1 MKNLYLSL
9 LLLFIAGVG
18 MGQKPLS
25 NSRISGYYTYFFPVE
40 DADVEHLYGAKKF
53 LLDDKI
59 LSRAI
64 DSVLTTKFKTPYLK
78 PGNYLQVYATE
89 NKLEY
94 KLIENHTALLKVLD
108 NKKDLR
114 FILLDTTG
122 KEIKNAE
129 VWLKNK
135 KIDFDADAQM
145 YKYRHIDIAD
155 NTLLKVKYAGVINYF
170 PLSEKKQY
178 RYHMP
183 FWRNLIYNTPVKYA
197 WMPIRNLFRRNKYRS
212 NGSQFY
218 TGYMAFNKPM
228 YKPGDTVKFK
238 AYIFS
243 RKTKDPV
250 KQKALL
256 VKLNTFYNGNGEKTI
271 SKLASYRDGAFE
283 SWFVL
288 NDSLKLKLD
297 QSYSLSL
304 EDPKINRDGHNDVLV
319 TGNFR
324 YEDYELKALK
334 FSVRA
339 DKEEHSP
346 GNPVALYFKAT
357 DENDLP
363 VADGRVELT
372 LLTQNVDY
380 YKNEHVFVPDTLW
393 KHKLNLDPVG
403 ETKLE
408 IPDSIFAKA
417 DIKYRVESIFLNS
430 NNEMQS
436 RLTNLKYVNEKY
448 KLITELD
455 QDTLHISYRVNGK
468 ETTGT
473 ASITPVNKDKDDM
486 AVIKVNLPAKF
497 AINTAIPEYD
507 IETDSTSTNVQLED
521 FKADISSSA
530 YRNADSVF
538 IKVNNPRHVPFW
550 YTVFNGNKIMDSG
563 KGSELYYKK
572 EFHGKGN
579 LFFLLN
585 WVWGG
590 VPQSDEV
597 AIVYRDKLL
606 DISVKQPV
614 AVYPGQQVEMEINVK
629 DAQGKPIPNADLT
642 AYSATSKFQNYRTP
656 SIPYFGKLYPGRKL
670 KRAFGLE
677 DGGQNGSF
685 ILNWDRWGHQ
695 MGLDSITYFKFTH
708 PHDIYR
714 IEEFA
719 PDSVTQIAPFVMS
732 KGNILPIY
740 ILYIDSRPVY
750 FNQAEQLQRY
760 SFKVQPG
767 QHTLRMRTLLQEIVY
782 RDVWVAKGKKLILSI
797 NADTALNKK
806 VSFTKVPDTLSEYEA
821 GQLNK
826 YMTRIVN
833 NFGNKMATLSRLN
846 DMLLLNSVNNNYSRG
861 GSILAGPLPYN
872 YADFTVRGETART
885 FLVEPN
891 YSFEFMPG
899 LIKQKS
905 ISGRYP
911 FNTNLLINSQ
921 VQQYNQYPLTYH
933 EVDTLWQRYLDER
946 SNTTQLFP
954 RNYIGERGN
963 GKLLIGV
970 DGYFVKNWPYKKHP
984 LIKNIIV
991 YKYDDPDY
999 MRVYP
1004 GNNTDLGYL
1013 QPGNYR
1019 LLFLLKGD
1027 NYYVQE
1033 HITVKAHGI
1042 NFYKIDFKVIP
1053 RDSVSSKIAAIV
1065 NSRNGIYN
1073 SDTNDKDI
1081 LSLKEAFNDTYLD
1094 RATFTGQMTGRITD
1108 NSKTPVIGVTVKV
1121 KGTSRAVST
1130 DIHGYFKIAVPNT
1143 GKLMIAF
1150 IGFETQ
1156 ELPIKSGTY
1165 VNIVMKEASHSL
1177 NEVVVVGYGSM
1188 MKQNMTG
1195 SVASI
1200 SSALMGKVAGL
1211 DIQIRGS
1218 NTLPIGMPPLYVI
1231 DGVVAEGGMAGI
1243 DPSLIADMS
1252 VLKSEA
1258 ATAIYGARAANGV
1271 VVITTKKK
1279 AAGTNSTDPGAVGQ
1293 QQTLRKNFSDYAF
1306 WQPKLKTDE
1315 QGKARFTVTFPDDI
1329 TKWRTTVIGIAGRQ
1343 TGYTEGQIKS
1353 FKSLSANFVSPQFAV
1368 KGDEINPIGKVI
1380 NYTTESVNVNRTF
1393 KYNGQVL
1400 KQGSI
1405 SVKNSLIDTFN
1416 VSVAD
1421 VDSLHFEYTI
1431 KKDNG
1436 YFDGE
1441 RRSIPVFEQGVLET
1455 KGTFADLEKD
1465 TTLTLKFDP
1474 DLGRVTF
1481 RAEASVLPVLT
1492 DEIKRL
1498 RNYEYLCNEQ
1508 LASKLKGLLVE
1519 KRIRKYLGEP
1529 FKWDKNIIQ
1538 IIKKLQE
1545 SRKAE
1550 GTWGWW
1556 KDSDE
1561 EIWISL
1567 HAIEAFVEAGKE
1579 GYAVVLDKQKLID
1592 YLVYRVNAYTSTNKL
1607 DAISLLIKLGGKAD
1621 YAQLISDYQ
1630 KQLPKKVKL
1639 SAYEKMRLMLVKQQA
1654 GLPIELDSLT
1664 QYKHST
1670 MFGNLYWGHNS
1681 YYFFDNSIQ
1690 ESVMAYQI
1698 YKTEGHH
1705 LDVLPKIRNYFL
1717 EQRQAD
1723 GWRNTYE
1730 SALILETIL
1739 PDLLTNNKPPQP
1751 STITLSGDKSETVT
1765 EFPYTTT
1772 LNATAKLTVSKKG
1785 DLPVYITGYQQF
1797 WNKHPEKVSKDFTVN
1812 TKFTKNGDK
1821 ITKLKGGERVT
1832 LEAEVIARADAD
1844 FVMIEI
1850 PIPAGCSYESK
1861 DQNYWGNEVHREY
1874 FKNKVSIFCR
1884 KLKQGKYNFSIRL
1897 MPRYSGTY
1905 NLNPAKA
1912 EMMYFPVFYG
1922 REDMKK
1928 VRID

>member
-9 LLLFIAGVG
+9 LLLFIAGITVA
-18 MGQKPLS
+18 QKPLT
-25 NSRISGYYTYFFPVE
+25 NSRISGYYTYFFPVK
-40 DADVEHLYGAKKF
+40 DADVEQLYGPKKF

-59 LSRAI
+59 LARAI
-64 DSVLTTKFKTPYLK
+64 DSVLTTKFKTPYLR
-78 PGNYLQVYATE
+78 PGNYLQVYASE

-122 KEIKNAE
+122 KEVKNAE

-145 YKYRHIDIAD
+145 YRYKHIDIAD
-155 NTLLKVKYAGVINYF
+155 NTLLKVKYEGVTNYF

-178 RYHMP
+178 WSHLP
-183 FWRNLIYNTPVKYA
+183 FLHKLIYNTPVRYA
-197 WMPIRNLFRRNKYRS
+197 WLPVRNLFRHNNYRS

-243 RKTKDPV
+243 RKTRKPV

-256 VKLNTFYNGNGEKTI
+256 VKINTHYNGQGAKTI
-271 SKLASYRDGAFE
+271 NTLSSYRDGAFE
-283 SWFVL
+283 SQFVL

-297 QSYSLSL
+297 QSYPLSL
-304 EDPKINRDGHNDVLV
+304 EDPKINRDGHNDVLII
-319 TGNFR
+319 GNFR

-334 FSVRA
+334 FAVRA

-346 GNPVALYFKAT
+346 GNPASLYFKAT

-363 VADGRVELT
+363 VADGRVEIT
-372 LLTQNVDY
+372 LLTQIVDY

-448 KLITELD
+448 KLITQLD
-455 QDTLHISYRVNGK
+455 KDTLRISYRVNGK
-468 ETTGT
+468 ETGGT
-473 ASITPVNKDKDDM
+473 ATVAPVNKDNDDM
-486 AVIKVNLPAKF
+486 AATKVSLPANF
-497 AINTAIPEYD
+497 VINTAIPEYD
-507 IETDSTSTNVQLED
+507 IETDSTSTIVQMED

-563 KGSELYYKK
+563 KGTELYYKK
-572 EFHGKGN
+572 QFSGKGN

-590 VPQSDEV
+590 EAKSDEV
-597 AIVYRDKLL
+597 AIVYRDMLL

-614 AVYPGQQVEMEINVK
+614 AVYPGQQIEMEINVK
-629 DAQGKPIPNADLT
+629 DAQGKPIANADVT

-656 SIPYFGKLYPGRKL
+656 SIPYFGRQYPGRKPKSTFNL
-670 KRAFGLE
+670 Q
-677 DGGQNGSF
+677 DGGQSGSF

-708 PHDIYR
+708 PRDIYR

-719 PDSVTQIAPFVMS
+719 PDSITQIAPFVMS
-732 KGNILPIY
+732 KGEILPIY
-740 ILYIDSRPVY
+740 VLYIDGRPVY

-760 SFKVQPG
+760 SFKVQAG
-767 QHTLRMRTLLQEIVY
+767 KHTLRLRTLLQEIEY
-782 RDVWVAKGKKLILSI
+782 RADVIKGKKLILSI
-797 NADTALNKK
+797 NADTTLNKK
-806 VSFTKVPDTLSEYEA
+806 VSFKKVRDTLSTYEA

-826 YMTRIVN
+826 YMTRIID
-833 NFGNKMATLSRLN
+833 NFNPKMATLSRSN
-846 DMLLLNSVNNNYSRG
+846 DVILLNSANNRYNRG
-861 GSILAGPLPYN
+861 GSILAGPLHYD
-872 YADFTVRGETART
+872 YADFTLRGEIPRT
-885 FLVEPN
+885 FLVEPG

-905 ISGRYP
+905 ISGQYP
-911 FNTNLLINSQ
+911 FNVNLLTNSR

-933 EVDTLWQRYLDER
+933 EVDTLWQQYLDER
-946 SNTTQLFP
+946 SNTTDLFP
-954 RNYIGERGN
+954 RNYIDWRGN
-963 GKLLIGV
+963 GKLLISI
-970 DGYFVKNWPYKKHP
+970 DGYGSNNRANKNHP

-1004 GNNTDLGYL
+1004 GNNTDLGCL

-1027 NYYVQE
+1027 NYCVQE
-1033 HITVKAHGI
+1033 HIDVKAHGI
-1042 NFYKIDFKVIP
+1042 NYYKIAFKIIP

-1073 SDTNDKDI
+1073 NDTNDKDI

-1094 RATFTGQMTGRITD
+1094 IATFTGQMTGRITD
-1108 NSKTPVIGVTVKV
+1108 NNKAAVIGATIKV

-1130 DIHGYFKIAVPNT
+1130 DINGRFKIAVPNT
-1143 GKLMIAF
+1143 GKLVIAF
-1150 IGFETQ
+1150 IGYETQ
-1156 ELPIKSGTY
+1156 ELLIKPGSY
-1165 VNIVMKEASHSL
+1165 IDVVMRESSHSL
-1177 NEVVVVGYGSM
+1177 NEVVVVGYGSV
-1188 MKQNMTG
+1188 MKKSMAG

-1200 SSALMGKVAGL
+1200 YGVPGSSAGL
-1211 DIQIRGS
+1211 LIRGS
-1218 NTLPIGMPPLYVI
+1218 STLPTGTPPLYVI
-1231 DGVVAEGGMAGI
+1231 DGVVAEGGLAGI

-1252 VLKSEA
+1252 VLKDAA

-1271 VVITTKKK
+1271 VIITTKKK
-1279 AAGTNSTDPGAVGQ
+1279 TAGANSTDPGTTGQ

-1306 WQPKLKTDE
+1306 WQPKLITDE

-1353 FKSLSANFVSPQFAV
+1353 FKSLSASFVSPQFAV
-1368 KGDEINPIGKVI
+1368 KGDETNPIGKVI

-1393 KYNGQVL
+1393 KYNGEVL
-1400 KQGSI
+1400 KQGPI
-1405 SVKNSLIDTFN
+1405 SVKNSLIDTFK
-1416 VSVAD
+1416 VTTTDA
-1421 VDSLHFEYTI
+1421 DSLHFEYTI

-1455 KGTFADLEKD
+1455 KGTFADLGKD

-1474 DLGRVTF
+1474 NLGKVTF
-1481 RAEASVLPVLT
+1481 RAEASILPVLT
-1492 DEIKRL
+1492 DETERL

-1508 LASKLKGLLVE
+1508 LASKLKGLLIQ
-1519 KRIRKYLGEP
+1519 KRIKTYLGEP
-1529 FKWDKNIIQ
+1529 FKWDKNVIQ

-1567 HAIEAFVEAGKE
+1567 HAIEALVEAGKE
-1579 GYAVVLDKQKLID
+1579 GYAVTLDKQKLID

-1607 DAISLLIKLGGKAD
+1607 DAISLLIKLGGKVD
-1621 YAQLISDYQ
+1621 YGQLIAEYQ
-1630 KQLPKKVKL
+1630 KQLPKKIKL

-1654 GLPIELDSLT
+1654 GLPIELDSLN
-1664 QYKHST
+1664 QYRHST
-1670 MFGNLYWGHNS
+1670 MFGNLYWGQNC

-1698 YKTEGHH
+1698 YKAEGHH
-1705 LDVLPKIRNYFL
+1705 ADILPKIRNYFL

-1751 STITLSGDKSETVT
+1751 STITLSGDQSEMVT
-1765 EFPYTTT
+1765 KFPYTTT
-1772 LNATAKLTVSKKG
+1772 LNATAKLTIAKKG
-1785 DLPVYITGYQQF
+1785 DMPVYITGYQQF

-1812 TKFTKNGDK
+1812 TRFIKNGDK
-1821 ITKLKGGERVT
+1821 IIKLKGGERVT

-1861 DQNYWGNEVHREY
+1861 DQNYWGNEIHREY

-1897 MPRYSGTY
+1897 MPRYSGIY